1 MFRQRLQQYTGYG
14 TLLGMNNHTENAS
27 QSASQ
32 SAIHTTNNNTTPRD
46 MQSIRNFS
54 IIAHIDHGKSTLADR
69 LMEKTGL
76 ISQRESKNQLLDSM
90 ELEQERGITI
100 KLTPVTMQYK
110 YNGKTYTLNLIDTP
124 GHVDFT
130 YEVSRSLAA
139 CEGAVLVVDAS
150 QGVEAQT
157 LANVYLALNNN
168 LEILPVINKIDLP
181 SARPE
186 EVKKEIED
194 VIGLDAS
201 QAPCISAKS
210 GLNVEDVLVDIIEHV
225 PAPKGDP
232 NAPLK
237 ALIFDSYYDNY
248 KGAVC
253 LIRIVEGTVKQGT
266 KIKMMQ
272 TGKQYETV
280 EVGIFVPQT
289 QAKQELTAGDV
300 GYLCASI
307 KTVSDIKV
315 GDTITEEQNPT
326 KEPLPGYKEI
336 MPVVYCGIF
345 PVEGDKYSLL
355 KDALEKLKLNDA
367 SLRFSPENS
376 TALGYGF
383 RCGFLGLLHMD
394 IITERLEREFKLD
407 IITTAPGVAYH
418 VYKTN
423 GDMLEISNPSN
434 LPTPQEIDHMEE
446 PMISAEIFTPPEY
459 VGDIMQLAKEKR
471 GEYKDLQYLD
481 ASRVCLK
488 YTLPLN
494 EIVYDFFD
502 RLKSCTHG
510 YASFDYTLAGY
521 QTSDLVK
528 MDMLLN
534 GDVCDALSLIVHR
547 EKAYTRGRQIAEKLK
562 NVIPR
567 QLFEIPIQASI
578 GNKVIARE
586 TVKALRKDV
595 IAKCYG
601 GDISRKRKLLEK
613 QKEGKKRMRMLG
625 SVELPSEAFMS
636 ILKLDD

>member
-1 MFRQRLQQYTGYG
+1 MRAFFYKNKYIACNKTSFYG
-14 TLLGMNNHTENAS
+14 TLNIMEN
-27 QSASQ
+27 
-32 SAIHTTNNNTTPRD
+32 TNNSS
-46 MQSIRNFS
+46 MQHIRNFS

-69 LMEKTGL
+69 LMEATGL
-76 ISQRESKNQLLDSM
+76 ISMRESKNQMLDSM

-100 KLTPVTMQYK
+100 KLTPVTMQYTYK
-110 YNGKTYTLNLIDTP
+110 GTTYTLNLIDTP

-139 CEGAVLVVDAS
+139 SEGAVLVVDAS

-157 LANVYLALNNN
+157 LANVYLALENN

-186 EVKKEIED
+186 EVKQEIEE

-201 QAPCISAKS
+201 CAPCISAKS
-210 GLNVEDVLVDIIEHV
+210 GLNIEQVLEDIVLHV

-253 LIRIVEGTVKQGT
+253 LIRIVEGTVKAGT
-266 KIKMMQ
+266 KIRMMQ

-315 GDTITEEQNPT
+315 GDTITEELNPAAQ
-326 KEPLPGYKEI
+326 PLSGYKEI

-345 PVEGDKYSLL
+345 PVEGDKYNLL

-367 SLRFSPENS
+367 SLHYAPENS

-434 LPTPQEIDHMEE
+434 LPTPQEIDRIEE

-481 ASRVCLK
+481 KSRVKLK

-510 YASFDYTLAGY
+510 YASFDYTMADY
-521 QTSDLVK
+521 QASDLVK

-534 GDVCDALSLIVHR
+534 GEVCDALSVIIHR
-547 EKAYTRGRQIAEKLK
+547 DKAYSRGRQIAEKLK